1 MDPIFW
7 VLTSLIALLV
17 LVVLLLGLL
26 GIGVWLLRWI
36 GRLWCEG
43 ATGDRRRRAHNP
55 NRS

>member
-7 VLTSLIALLV
+7 ALTSLIALLV
-17 LVVLLLGLL
+17 LLVLVLVLL

-36 GRLWCEG
+36 GRLWSEG
-43 ATGDRRRRAHNP
+43 ATGDRRRAHNP